1 MERIYLDHAATTIAR
16 SEVIAAMV
24 PLLAAGNP
32 SSLHAEGRAAHAL
45 LDDARERV
53 ALVLGAKA
61 REIVFTGGGSESNN
75 LAILGVA
82 RALRERGRHI
92 ISTVF
97 EHHAVLHAL
106 DVLRED
112 GYSITLL
119 PVGPHGV
126 VDPGAFRDAIRPD
139 TVLASIMLA
148 NNEIGTIQPVRE
160 LAAIARERGVI
171 VHTDAV
177 QAPAYLDVSVE
188 TLGIDLLS
196 IAGHKFYGP
205 KGTGALYVRSG
216 TPLAPLVVGGGQESG
231 LRAGTENL
239 AGVVGLAAG
248 LALAHAERA
257 ETVPRVAA
265 LRNRLEAAIRAEISD
280 VRVNG
285 AESPRLA
292 NSLSVA
298 FADAPSDLL
307 LINLDLAGIAASA
320 GSACAAGSLEPS
332 HVIASLDLE
341 PRFACGVVRFSLGRV
356 TSGEDIERVIR
367 TLPSVV
373 QAVRYGR
380 V

>member
-1 MERIYLDHAATTIAR
+1 VERIYLDHAATTIAR

-45 LDDARERV
+45 LDGARERV

-177 QAPAYLDVSVE
+177 QAPAYLDVNVE

-196 IAGHKFYGP
+196 IAAP
-205 KGTGALYVRSG
+205 PLRRSSSAG
-216 TPLAPLVVGGGQESG
+216 GKSRACAPARKISPASSDSPPASRSRMPSELRRFRGSPHSATASKRRSAPRSPTSG
-231 LRAGTENL
+231 SMAPNPRASRT
-239 AGVVGLAAG
+239 
-248 LALAHAERA
+248 
-257 ETVPRVAA
+257 
-265 LRNRLEAAIRAEISD
+265 
-280 VRVNG
+280 
-285 AESPRLA
+285 
-292 NSLSVA
+292 
-298 FADAPSDLL
+298 
-307 LINLDLAGIAASA
+307 ASA
-320 GSACAAGSLEPS
+320 SPSPMPQATCFSSISTSRGSRPRPAAPVLLDPS
-332 HVIASLDLE
+332 NPA
-341 PRFACGVVRFSLGRV
+341 
-356 TSGEDIERVIR
+356 T
-367 TLPSVV
+367 
-373 QAVRYGR
+373 
-380 V
+380 

>member
-45 LDDARERV
+45 LDGARERV

-177 QAPAYLDVSVE
+177 QAPAYLDVNVE

-257 ETVPRVAA
+257 ETVPRVSA

-341 PRFACGVVRFSLGRV
+341 PRFARGVVRFSLGRV